1 MTSIWLVRHG
11 QTDWNLEG
19 IFQGQADPP
28 LNANGLAQ
36 AAQIAE
42 QLTDAGIEAIYCSD
56 LQRALRTAQIIGEK
70 LALLPQ
76 VDPRLREISLGEW
89 EGMKKE
95 QIQAI
100 FPEVWNRRRLD
111 PVHVPAPGGENLLQ
125 LAKRVW
131 TATDLIAQRYP
142 SGRVLI
148 VSHGASLAC
157 IICRAQRVALKRAFH
172 IIPDNA
178 HPIQIEWRWIKWKTS
193 HKK

>member
-11 QTDWNLEG
+11 ETDWNLDG
-19 IFQGQADPP
+19 RFQGQADPP

-36 AAQIAE
+36 ATQLAE
-42 QLTDAGIEAIYCSD
+42 QLTGASIDAIYCSD
-56 LQRALRTAQIIGEK
+56 LQRALLTARIIGEK

-89 EGMKKE
+89 EGMQKE
-95 QIQAI
+95 QIQVI
-100 FPEVWNRRRLD
+100 FPAVWNRRKLD

-142 SGRVLI
+142 AGRVLI
-148 VSHGASLAC
+148 VSHGVSLAC
-157 IICRAQRVALKRAFH
+157 IICRAQHMPLEQAFH
-172 IIPDNA
+172 FIPDNA

-193 HKK
+193 HMK